1 MHYIGIL
8 VVLLGL
14 TFATGGHS
22 QTFGKAAEAVT
33 RGEVSEAVDLL
44 STAVRR
50 TLQDADLSQKKADSA
65 AANQIPVDPRA
76 TRHLQVVR

>member
-33 RGEVSEAVDLL
+33 RGEVSDAIELL

-50 TLQDADLSQKKADSA
+50 TLQDADVKKADTA
-65 AANQIPVDPRA
+65 AAPQLPTARPVQI
-76 TRHLQVVR
+76 VR

>member
-8 VVLLGL
+8 VVLLTL

-33 RGEVSEAVDLL
+33 KGEVGDAIDLFQ
-44 STAVRR
+44 TALRQ
-50 TLQDADLSQKKADSA
+50 TLKDADVSQKKAEA
-65 AANQIPVDPRA
+65 VAMAQLPPLRPVQTIR
-76 TRHLQVVR
+76 